1 VEINIFIH
9 GAGAPHWVEKLQ
21 ASINAVLHQGTS
33 TMSKV
38 DELSA
43 KVDSLVTAV
52 GTAAT
57 DITAALTDLQAEVVA
72 LQGSSVT
79 DAQLQ
84 AISDKIDPILTQ
96 VGSLDAAAKAAD
108 PGTPPAP

>member
-1 VEINIFIH
+1 MNLDINIYFH
-9 GAGAPHWVEKLQ
+9 GASVPHWAEKLQ
-21 ASINAVLHQGTS
+21 ASIDAVLHQGTN

-38 DELSA
+38 EDLSA

-52 GTAAT
+52 STAAT

-72 LQGSSVT
+72 LQGSAVT

-96 VGSLDAAAKAAD
+96 VGTLDAAAKAAD
-108 PGTPPAP
+108 PGTQP